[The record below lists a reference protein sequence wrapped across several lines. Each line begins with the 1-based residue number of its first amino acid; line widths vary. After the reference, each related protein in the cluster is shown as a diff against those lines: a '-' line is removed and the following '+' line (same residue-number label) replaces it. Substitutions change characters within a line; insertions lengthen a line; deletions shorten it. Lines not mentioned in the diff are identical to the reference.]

1 PPRASNARYHARA
14 RRSSRRPLL
23 DGGDEPVALAGLDVL
38 DAHPRLAVRPWGK
51 HDETDGGRAGR
62 HLEATEQLVADA
74 ISARAGP
81 QRGIGGG
88 GGERL
93 AGWGVGG
100 GGRHGGPRGCGG
112 PGGGGPPRG

>member
-1 PPRASNARYHARA
+1 GG
-14 RRSSRRPLL
+14 RPLV
-23 DGGDEPVALAGLDVL
+23 DGGDDPVALAGLAVL

-74 ISARAGP
+74 ISARAGH

-93 AGWGVGG
+93 AGWSLR
-100 GGRHGGPRGCGG
+100 GRAGPGRTRAGDR
-112 PGGGGPPRG
+112 PGGGGPRRAA